1 MKILILSFF
10 LILCSLLY
18 SQGNLQFN
26 QVINGSISETVVST
40 SVTTMGTIVVPTGKA
55 LKIESVAFT
64 YPQATIHF
72 PHIGSFSFVSLNTHI
87 VYTAN
92 GPTPVLPLWLSEGT
106 YNVNAQVPNNQ
117 SSTFSYSAIEF
128 NIIP

>member
-1 MKILILSFF
+1 MKILITSFF
-10 LILCSLLY
+10 LVLCSLLY

-26 QVINGSISETVVST
+26 RVINGSMSGTVST
-40 SVTTMGTIVVPTGKA
+40 DGTTMGTIVVPTGKVM
-55 LKIESVAFT
+55 KIESVAFT
-64 YPQATIHF
+64 YPLATSHW
-72 PHIGSFSFVSLNTHI
+72 PHTGSFSFVSLNTHI

-92 GPTPVLPLWLSEGT
+92 GPSPVLPLWLSAGT
-106 YNVNAQVPNNQ
+106 YNVNARLSNNQ